1 MKKEEIATLVIIG
14 IILIIDL
21 ITLYYTK
28 KCIAKISDDLTNLE
42 NMTVES
48 IKAENNDNS
57 ENAQYVGAGYNN
69 GNTNGSNSENNVSNS
84 DTNVNNSETNAINSE
99 TNASNSEVNGRY
111 SNTNG
116 SNSENNGSN
125 SEGDES
131 KKIESKELKQKTEDI
146 YKEWLGM
153 NDTLTFYIEHDELE
167 KVNVQLERIIA
178 NFNVDSTE
186 DAVPEIKETIYIL
199 RHIEKKQRLTLR
211 NIL

>member
-21 ITLYYTK
+21 ITLFYTK
-28 KCIAKISDDLTNLE
+28 KCCAKISDDLTNLE

-57 ENAQYVGAGYNN
+57 EN
-69 GNTNGSNSENNVSNS
+69 
-84 DTNVNNSETNAINSE
+84 
-99 TNASNSEVNGRY
+99 
-111 SNTNG
+111 
-116 SNSENNGSN
+116 NGSN
-125 SEGDES
+125 SEGDEN
-131 KKIESKELKQKTEDI
+131 KRIESKELKQKSEDI

-186 DAVPEIKETIYIL
+186 DAVPEIKEAIYIL

>member
-21 ITLYYTK
+21 ITLFYTK
-28 KCIAKISDDLTNLE
+28 KCCAKISDDLTNLE
-42 NMTVES
+42 NTTVES

-57 ENAQYVGAGYNN
+57 ENAQYVGADYNN
-69 GNTNGSNSENNVSNS
+69 GNS
-84 DTNVNNSETNAINSE
+84 DTNGRNSNI
-99 TNASNSEVNGRY
+99 
-111 SNTNG
+111 
-116 SNSENNGSN
+116 NGSN
-125 SEGDES
+125 SEGDEN
-131 KKIESKELKQKTEDI
+131 KRIESKELKQKSEDI

-186 DAVPEIKETIYIL
+186 DAVPEIKEAIYIL

>member
-57 ENAQYVGAGYNN
+57 ENAQYVGADYNN
-69 GNTNGSNSENNVSNS
+69 GNS
-84 DTNVNNSETNAINSE
+84 DTNGRNSNI
-99 TNASNSEVNGRY
+99 
-111 SNTNG
+111 
-116 SNSENNGSN
+116 NGSN
-125 SEGDES
+125 SEGDEN
-131 KKIESKELKQKTEDI
+131 KRIESKELKQKSEDI

-186 DAVPEIKETIYIL
+186 DAVPEIKEAIYIL

>member
-42 NMTVES
+42 NMAVES
-48 IKAENNDNS
+48 IKAENND
-57 ENAQYVGAGYNN
+57 
-69 GNTNGSNSENNVSNS
+69 
-84 DTNVNNSETNAINSE
+84 
-99 TNASNSEVNGRY
+99 
-111 SNTNG
+111 
-116 SNSENNGSN
+116 NSENNGSN

-131 KKIESKELKQKTEDI
+131 KKIESKELKQKSEDI

-199 RHIEKKQRLTLR
+199 RHIEKKQKLTLK

>member
-21 ITLYYTK
+21 ITLFYTK

-42 NMTVES
+42 NMAVES
-48 IKAENNDNS
+48 IKAENND
-57 ENAQYVGAGYNN
+57 
-69 GNTNGSNSENNVSNS
+69 
-84 DTNVNNSETNAINSE
+84 
-99 TNASNSEVNGRY
+99 
-111 SNTNG
+111 
-116 SNSENNGSN
+116 NSENNGSN

-131 KKIESKELKQKTEDI
+131 KKIESKELKQKSEDI

>member
-21 ITLYYTK
+21 ITLFYTK

-57 ENAQYVGAGYNN
+57 EN
-69 GNTNGSNSENNVSNS
+69 NGSN
-84 DTNVNNSETNAINSE
+84 
-99 TNASNSEVNGRY
+99 R
-111 SNTNG
+111 
-116 SNSENNGSN
+116 
-125 SEGDES
+125 EGDES

>member
-42 NMTVES
+42 NMAVES
-48 IKAENNDNS
+48 IKAENND
-57 ENAQYVGAGYNN
+57 
-69 GNTNGSNSENNVSNS
+69 
-84 DTNVNNSETNAINSE
+84 
-99 TNASNSEVNGRY
+99 
-111 SNTNG
+111 
-116 SNSENNGSN
+116 NSENNGSN

-131 KKIESKELKQKTEDI
+131 KKIESKELKQKSEDI

>member
-21 ITLYYTK
+21 ITLFYTK
-28 KCIAKISDDLTNLE
+28 KCISKISDDLTNLE

-57 ENAQYVGAGYNN
+57 ENAQYVGADNN
-69 GNTNGSNSENNVSNS
+69 SGNTNGSNSENNVSNS
-84 DTNVNNSETNAINSE
+84 DTNV
-99 TNASNSEVNGRY
+99 SNSK
-111 SNTNG
+111 TNG
-116 SNSENNGSN
+116 GN

-131 KKIESKELKQKTEDI
+131 KKIESKELKQKSEDI

-153 NDTLTFYIEHDELE
+153 NDTLTF
-167 KVNVQLERIIA
+167 A

-186 DAVPEIKETIYIL
+186 DAVPEIKEAIYIL

>member
-42 NMTVES
+42 NMAVES

-57 ENAQYVGAGYNN
+57 EN
-69 GNTNGSNSENNVSNS
+69 
-84 DTNVNNSETNAINSE
+84 
-99 TNASNSEVNGRY
+99 
-111 SNTNG
+111 
-116 SNSENNGSN
+116 NGSN
-125 SEGDES
+125 SEGDEN
-131 KKIESKELKQKTEDI
+131 KRIESKELKQKSEDI

>member
-21 ITLYYTK
+21 ITLFYTK
-28 KCIAKISDDLTNLE
+28 KCCAKISDDLTNLE

-57 ENAQYVGAGYNN
+57 ENAQYVGADYNN
-69 GNTNGSNSENNVSNS
+69 GNS
-84 DTNVNNSETNAINSE
+84 DTNGRNSNI
-99 TNASNSEVNGRY
+99 
-111 SNTNG
+111 
-116 SNSENNGSN
+116 NGSN
-125 SEGDES
+125 SEGDEN
-131 KKIESKELKQKTEDI
+131 KRIESKELKQKSEDI

>member
-21 ITLYYTK
+21 ITLFYTK

-42 NMTVES
+42 NMAVES

-57 ENAQYVGAGYNN
+57 ENAQYVGADYNN

-84 DTNVNNSETNAINSE
+84 DTNV
-99 TNASNSEVNGRY
+99 SNSK
-111 SNTNG
+111 T
-116 SNSENNGSN
+116 NGSN
-125 SEGDES
+125 SEGDEN
-131 KKIESKELKQKTEDI
+131 KRIESKELKQKSEDI
-146 YKEWLGM
+146 YKEWLEM

>member
-42 NMTVES
+42 NMAVES

-57 ENAQYVGAGYNN
+57 EN
-69 GNTNGSNSENNVSNS
+69 
-84 DTNVNNSETNAINSE
+84 
-99 TNASNSEVNGRY
+99 
-111 SNTNG
+111 
-116 SNSENNGSN
+116 NGSN
-125 SEGDES
+125 SEGDEN
-131 KKIESKELKQKTEDI
+131 KKIESKELKQKSEDI

>member
-21 ITLYYTK
+21 ITLFYTK

-42 NMTVES
+42 NMAVES
-48 IKAENNDNS
+48 IKAENND
-57 ENAQYVGAGYNN
+57 
-69 GNTNGSNSENNVSNS
+69 
-84 DTNVNNSETNAINSE
+84 
-99 TNASNSEVNGRY
+99 
-111 SNTNG
+111 
-116 SNSENNGSN
+116 NSENNGSN

-131 KKIESKELKQKTEDI
+131 KKIESKELKQKSEDI

-178 NFNVDSTE
+178 NFNVDSKE
-186 DAVPEIKETIYIL
+186 DAMPEIKEAIYIL
-199 RHIEKKQRLTLR
+199 RHIEKKQKLTLK

>member
-21 ITLYYTK
+21 ITLFYTK

-57 ENAQYVGAGYNN
+57 EN
-69 GNTNGSNSENNVSNS
+69 
-84 DTNVNNSETNAINSE
+84 
-99 TNASNSEVNGRY
+99 
-111 SNTNG
+111 
-116 SNSENNGSN
+116 NGSN

-131 KKIESKELKQKTEDI
+131 KKIESKELKQKSEDI

-186 DAVPEIKETIYIL
+186 DAVPEIKEAIYIL

>member
-21 ITLYYTK
+21 ITLFYTK
-28 KCIAKISDDLTNLE
+28 KCCAKISDDLTNLE

-57 ENAQYVGAGYNN
+57 EN
-69 GNTNGSNSENNVSNS
+69 
-84 DTNVNNSETNAINSE
+84 
-99 TNASNSEVNGRY
+99 
-111 SNTNG
+111 
-116 SNSENNGSN
+116 NGSN
-125 SEGDES
+125 SEGDEN

-186 DAVPEIKETIYIL
+186 DAVPEIKEAIYIL

>member
-21 ITLYYTK
+21 ITLFYTK

-42 NMTVES
+42 NMAVES

-57 ENAQYVGAGYNN
+57 EN
-69 GNTNGSNSENNVSNS
+69 
-84 DTNVNNSETNAINSE
+84 
-99 TNASNSEVNGRY
+99 
-111 SNTNG
+111 
-116 SNSENNGSN
+116 NGSN
-125 SEGDES
+125 SEGDEN
-131 KKIESKELKQKTEDI
+131 KKIESKELKQKSEDI

-186 DAVPEIKETIYIL
+186 DAVPEIKEAIYIL

>member
-21 ITLYYTK
+21 ITLFYTK
-28 KCIAKISDDLTNLE
+28 KCCAKISDDLTNLE

-57 ENAQYVGAGYNN
+57 ENAQYVGADYNN
-69 GNTNGSNSENNVSNS
+69 GNS
-84 DTNVNNSETNAINSE
+84 DTNGRNSNI
-99 TNASNSEVNGRY
+99 
-111 SNTNG
+111 
-116 SNSENNGSN
+116 NGSN
-125 SEGDES
+125 SEGDEN
-131 KKIESKELKQKTEDI
+131 KRIESKELKQKSEDI

-153 NDTLTFYIEHDELE
+153 NDTL
-167 KVNVQLERIIA
+167 VQLERIIA

-186 DAVPEIKETIYIL
+186 DAVPEIKEAIYIL

>member
-21 ITLYYTK
+21 ITLFYTK

-42 NMTVES
+42 NMAVES
-48 IKAENNDNS
+48 IKEENNDNS
-57 ENAQYVGAGYNN
+57 EN
-69 GNTNGSNSENNVSNS
+69 NGSNN
-84 DTNVNNSETNAINSE
+84 
-99 TNASNSEVNGRY
+99 
-111 SNTNG
+111 
-116 SNSENNGSN
+116 
-125 SEGDES
+125 EGDES
-131 KKIESKELKQKTEDI
+131 KKIESKELKQKSEDI

-186 DAVPEIKETIYIL
+186 DAVPEIKEAIYIL

>member
-21 ITLYYTK
+21 ITLFYTK
-28 KCIAKISDDLTNLE
+28 KCCAKISDDLTNLE

-57 ENAQYVGAGYNN
+57 ENAQYVGADYNN
-69 GNTNGSNSENNVSNS
+69 GNS
-84 DTNVNNSETNAINSE
+84 DTNGRNSNI
-99 TNASNSEVNGRY
+99 
-111 SNTNG
+111 
-116 SNSENNGSN
+116 NGSN

>member
-21 ITLYYTK
+21 ITLFYTK
-28 KCIAKISDDLTNLE
+28 KCCAKISDDLTNLE

-48 IKAENNDNS
+48 IKAENND
-57 ENAQYVGAGYNN
+57 
-69 GNTNGSNSENNVSNS
+69 
-84 DTNVNNSETNAINSE
+84 
-99 TNASNSEVNGRY
+99 
-111 SNTNG
+111 
-116 SNSENNGSN
+116 NSENNGSN

>member
-21 ITLYYTK
+21 ITLFYTK
-28 KCIAKISDDLTNLE
+28 KCISKISDDLTNLE
-42 NMTVES
+42 NMAVES

-57 ENAQYVGAGYNN
+57 ENAQYVGADNN
-69 GNTNGSNSENNVSNS
+69 SGNTNGSNSENNVSNS
-84 DTNVNNSETNAINSE
+84 DTNV
-99 TNASNSEVNGRY
+99 
-111 SNTNG
+111 
-116 SNSENNGSN
+116 SN
-125 SEGDES
+125 SEGDEN
-131 KKIESKELKQKTEDI
+131 KRIESKELKQKSEDI
-146 YKEWLGM
+146 YKEWLEM

>member
-21 ITLYYTK
+21 ITLLYTK

-42 NMTVES
+42 NMAVES
-48 IKAENNDNS
+48 IKAENND
-57 ENAQYVGAGYNN
+57 
-69 GNTNGSNSENNVSNS
+69 
-84 DTNVNNSETNAINSE
+84 
-99 TNASNSEVNGRY
+99 
-111 SNTNG
+111 
-116 SNSENNGSN
+116 NSENNGSN

-131 KKIESKELKQKTEDI
+131 KKIESKELKQKSEDI

-178 NFNVDSTE
+178 NFKVDSTQ

>member
-21 ITLYYTK
+21 ITLFYTK

-42 NMTVES
+42 NMAIES

-57 ENAQYVGAGYNN
+57 ENAQYVGADYNN
-69 GNTNGSNSENNVSNS
+69 GNTNV
-84 DTNVNNSETNAINSE
+84 
-99 TNASNSEVNGRY
+99 
-111 SNTNG
+111 
-116 SNSENNGSN
+116 SN

-186 DAVPEIKETIYIL
+186 DAVPEIKETINIL

>member
-21 ITLYYTK
+21 ITLFYTK

-48 IKAENNDNS
+48 IKSENDDNS
-57 ENAQYVGAGYNN
+57 ENAQYVGADYNN
-69 GNTNGSNSENNVSNS
+69 GNTNV
-84 DTNVNNSETNAINSE
+84 
-99 TNASNSEVNGRY
+99 
-111 SNTNG
+111 
-116 SNSENNGSN
+116 SN

-131 KKIESKELKQKTEDI
+131 KKIESKELKQKSEDI

-186 DAVPEIKETIYIL
+186 DAVPEIKEAIYIL

>member
-21 ITLYYTK
+21 ITLCYTK

-42 NMTVES
+42 NMAVES
-48 IKAENNDNS
+48 IKTENND
-57 ENAQYVGAGYNN
+57 
-69 GNTNGSNSENNVSNS
+69 
-84 DTNVNNSETNAINSE
+84 
-99 TNASNSEVNGRY
+99 
-111 SNTNG
+111 
-116 SNSENNGSN
+116 NSENNGSN

-131 KKIESKELKQKTEDI
+131 KKIESKELKQKSEDI

>member
-21 ITLYYTK
+21 ITLFYTK

-42 NMTVES
+42 NIAVES
-48 IKAENNDNS
+48 IKDENNDNS
-57 ENAQYVGAGYNN
+57 ENTQYVGADYNN
-69 GNTNGSNSENNVSNS
+69 GNTNGSNSE
-84 DTNVNNSETNAINSE
+84 
-99 TNASNSEVNGRY
+99 
-111 SNTNG
+111 
-116 SNSENNGSN
+116 
-125 SEGDES
+125 GDEN
-131 KKIESKELKQKTEDI
+131 KRIESKELKQKSEDI

-178 NFNVDSTE
+178 NFNVDSKE
-186 DAVPEIKETIYIL
+186 DAMPEIKEAIYIL
-199 RHIEKKQRLTLR
+199 RHIEKKQKLTLK

>member
-21 ITLYYTK
+21 ITLFYTK

-42 NMTVES
+42 NMAVES

-57 ENAQYVGAGYNN
+57 ENAQYVGADYNN
-69 GNTNGSNSENNVSNS
+69 GNS
-84 DTNVNNSETNAINSE
+84 DTN
-99 TNASNSEVNGRY
+99 GRN

-116 SNSENNGSN
+116 SNSE
-125 SEGDES
+125 GDEN
-131 KKIESKELKQKTEDI
+131 KRIESKELKQKSEDI

-186 DAVPEIKETIYIL
+186 DAVPEIKEAIYIL

>member
-21 ITLYYTK
+21 ITLCYTK

-42 NMTVES
+42 NMAVES
-48 IKAENNDNS
+48 IKAENND
-57 ENAQYVGAGYNN
+57 
-69 GNTNGSNSENNVSNS
+69 
-84 DTNVNNSETNAINSE
+84 
-99 TNASNSEVNGRY
+99 
-111 SNTNG
+111 
-116 SNSENNGSN
+116 NSENNGSN

-131 KKIESKELKQKTEDI
+131 KKIESKELKQKSEDI

-186 DAVPEIKETIYIL
+186 DAVPEIKETINIL

>member
-21 ITLYYTK
+21 ITLFYTK

-42 NMTVES
+42 NMAVES

-57 ENAQYVGAGYNN
+57 EN
-69 GNTNGSNSENNVSNS
+69 
-84 DTNVNNSETNAINSE
+84 
-99 TNASNSEVNGRY
+99 
-111 SNTNG
+111 
-116 SNSENNGSN
+116 NGSN
-125 SEGDES
+125 SEGYES
-131 KKIESKELKQKTEDI
+131 KKIESKELKQKSEDI

-186 DAVPEIKETIYIL
+186 DAVPEIKEAVYIL
-199 RHIEKKQRLTLR
+199 RHIEKKQRLTLK

>member
-21 ITLYYTK
+21 ITLFYTK

-42 NMTVES
+42 NMAVES
-48 IKAENNDNS
+48 IKEENNDNS
-57 ENAQYVGAGYNN
+57 ENAQYVGADYNN
-69 GNTNGSNSENNVSNS
+69 GNS
-84 DTNVNNSETNAINSE
+84 DTNGRNSNI
-99 TNASNSEVNGRY
+99 
-111 SNTNG
+111 
-116 SNSENNGSN
+116 NGSN
-125 SEGDES
+125 SEGDEN
-131 KKIESKELKQKTEDI
+131 KRIESKELKQKSEDI

-186 DAVPEIKETIYIL
+186 DAVPEIKEAIYIL

>member
-21 ITLYYTK
+21 ITLFYTK
-28 KCIAKISDDLTNLE
+28 KCCAKISDDLTNLE

-57 ENAQYVGAGYNN
+57 ENAQYVGADYNN
-69 GNTNGSNSENNVSNS
+69 GNS
-84 DTNVNNSETNAINSE
+84 DTNGRNSNI
-99 TNASNSEVNGRY
+99 
-111 SNTNG
+111 
-116 SNSENNGSN
+116 NGSN
-125 SEGDES
+125 SEGDEN
-131 KKIESKELKQKTEDI
+131 KRIESKELKQKTEDI

-186 DAVPEIKETIYIL
+186 DAVPEIKETINIL